1 MFYHRKMLLF
11 VTILTLLAVI
21 LGGCAVPPPAQQP
34 AAESAQPAQPAAEP
48 AQPSE
53 TTIRYFTFSAA
64 PDHLEDLDGLV
75 QTFEANNPGIQIE
88 VSTAPYADYF
98 TLLQADVAGNDAP
111 DAFELNYENFVT
123 YAANGTLMDIGSY
136 LSPETPFYPRA
147 LAAFQYEGKQFALPE
162 TFSTV
167 LLFYNAD
174 LFDQAGIAYPT
185 EDWTWEDAVTA
196 GETIK
201 ALGDDIW
208 GLFSPVQFWEF
219 YKKAAQNGECEFFN
233 EAMTESTLNSPGC
246 VATLEMMK
254 SILDSGIMPTQA
266 QMSGVSDSELFLSGK
281 LGMIVTGIWMFDAF
295 KDAPFTW
302 DVQLEPAGS
311 QHAHHFFANGVA
323 VSSTSSHP
331 EAAAKW
337 AEFLTGSAEAATV
350 RVDTGW
356 ELPALDQPAYF
367 EAYLTKTPPANRA
380 AVFKALESPVTPP
393 VIVRQNEM
401 QDTINTLI
409 GQVVDGELSAQE
421 ALDQAKAELDKLIQ

>member
-1 MFYHRKMLLF
+1 MFRKLNLF
-11 VTILTLLAVI
+11 FVLAILTVLVLA
-21 LGGCAVPPPAQQP
+21 LAGCAVTP
-34 AAESAQPAQPAAEP
+34 PAQPAADQPGEAATQP
-48 AQPSE
+48 AE
-53 TTIRYFTFSAA
+53 VTTVRYFTFTAA

-75 QTFEANNPGIQIE
+75 KIFEERNPDVKIE
-88 VSTAPYADYF
+88 VATAPYEDYF
-98 TLLQADVAGNDAP
+98 TLLQADVAGNAAP
-111 DAFELNYENFVT
+111 DTFELNFENFVT
-123 YAANGTLMDIGSY
+123 YAANGTLMDISSY
-136 LSPETPFYPRA
+136 LNPETPFYPRA
-147 LAAFQYEGKQFALPE
+147 LGAFQYDGKQYGLPE

-174 LFDQAGIAYPT
+174 LFDQAGLAYPT
-185 EDWTWEDAVTA
+185 EDWTWDDAIAAGTA
-196 GETIK
+196 IK

-233 EAMTESTLNSPGC
+233 ADMTESTLNSPAC
-246 VATLEMMK
+246 VATLEKMK

-266 QMSGVSDSELFLSGK
+266 ALSGISDSELFMSGK
-281 LGMIVTGIWMFDAF
+281 LGMFVTGIWMFDAF

-302 DVQLEPAGS
+302 DVQLEPAIN

-323 VSSTSSHP
+323 VSSTSKHA

-350 RVDTGW
+350 RVETGW

-393 VIVRQNEM
+393 VIVRQSEM
-401 QDTINTLI
+401 QDTVNALI
-409 GQVVDGELSAQE
+409 SRVADGELGAQE